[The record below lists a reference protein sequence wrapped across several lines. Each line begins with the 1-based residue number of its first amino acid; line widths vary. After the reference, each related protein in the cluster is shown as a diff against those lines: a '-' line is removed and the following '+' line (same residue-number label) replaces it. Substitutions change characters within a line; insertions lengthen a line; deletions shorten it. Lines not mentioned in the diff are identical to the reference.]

1 MTLPTY
7 VCMYVCTYF
16 CSSPPQYL
24 VMQYYAGGDLL
35 SLISKNEVITEEWA
49 RFYAAEIILAVDSIH
64 QLGYVHR

>member
-1 MTLPTY
+1 
-7 VCMYVCTYF
+7 
-16 CSSPPQYL
+16 
-24 VMQYYAGGDLL
+24 MQYYAGGDLL